1 MEINKTN
8 SVYGINDKTDAKITK
23 SNVQTTPIKA
33 DSLQGDSVTF
43 KTEKAV
49 SNSPFGDVV
58 KAVRKNNFNYN
69 DFNKDGKIPLN
80 EYIGDGSN
88 PADPKNEA
96 RVKAFNE
103 IDINHNNEISVDEAM
118 LSKFFYEVD
127 GEKGFEPI
135 LKIYFDYNDQ
145 NQDNKISKEEFL
157 QTNGVVDEKDK
168 QAFYIMF
175 RLADKNNNGVLSKEE
190 FKKHLYATIASGLD
204 IDRPLWH

>member
-175 RLADKNNNGVLSKEE
+175 RLADKNNNGILSKEE

-204 IDRPLWH
+204 IDRPLGH

>member
-204 IDRPLWH
+204 IDRPLGH